1 MDELS
6 KFIKENAELIN
17 NNDFNAVYL
26 GSFFYSD
33 LLRGKF
39 TDVLYDAGIDPLKY
53 LDITV
58 PPYFAYNCKCL
69 PKELTVLRKVDDIG
83 DHAFRG

>member
-26 GSFFYSD
+26 GSFFILTYSEGN
-33 LLRGKF
+33 LRMYYMTLG
-39 TDVLYDAGIDPLKY
+39 
-53 LDITV
+53 
-58 PPYFAYNCKCL
+58 
-69 PKELTVLRKVDDIG
+69 
-83 DHAFRG
+83 